1 VREPIGNGAL
11 QSYPAAPGNAPWI
24 LDSNFLANGYSS
36 GQLSARTITHESG
49 NIYLV
54 ETINQADTGT
64 APTQTQ
70 YKQFPMIGW
79 AGRNNMLDV
88 SGPSSATTLAATS
101 YGMCFVYNADECYS
115 ASTVGQVY
123 VNVPWMFD
131 QGSCTSEQQVYNS
144 PCVELGWPGVGA
156 FRQAAWDRQEVQGAR
171 SRLLTYGFGGPGQPG
186 PFTEAFPIS
195 RAQAY
200 IPPSGP
206 STPFGNTA
214 WIAQLPTWLEDTQNR
229 TVGGGITVQV
239 PSGAGAY
246 ARVQFGYSRFSQGT
260 PANFYCSGRAEACNT
275 STASGS
281 PYSFDGETGTTATP
295 CSAGCTI
302 AVPAMAPNLVYWQI
316 QVSPNGTTWTN
327 WGDVEANAVP

>member
-1 VREPIGNGAL
+1 
-11 QSYPAAPGNAPWI
+11 
-24 LDSNFLANGYSS
+24 
-36 GQLSARTITHESG
+36 
-49 NIYLV
+49 
-54 ETINQADTGT
+54 
-64 APTQTQ
+64 
-70 YKQFPMIGW
+70 
-79 AGRNNMLDV
+79 
-88 SGPSSATTLAATS
+88 
-101 YGMCFVYNADECYS
+101 
-115 ASTVGQVY
+115 
-123 VNVPWMFD
+123 
-131 QGSCTSEQQVYNS
+131 
-144 PCVELGWPGVGA
+144 
-156 FRQAAWDRQEVQGAR
+156 
-171 SRLLTYGFGGPGQPG
+171 
-186 PFTEAFPIS
+186 
-195 RAQAY
+195 
-200 IPPSGP
+200 
-206 STPFGNTA
+206 
-214 WIAQLPTWLEDTQNR
+214 LPTWLEDTQNR